1 MPQRVVHDDDDDDGS
16 ESSSDEQTL
25 AERKRRLAT
34 AKQETSDEEEGESE
48 EEDDVDLDDDDEAV
62 PDEEEDDD
70 APGGAP
76 EEDDGVTE
84 DAHQGKKRKG
94 AGKAPRAA
102 KRQQA
107 CDASAVKAEV
117 AEKLQG
123 EGLTGVV
130 AHYAKKHYHVPQAAI
145 VREGR
150 PFAVRSGKEMGSI
163 RGSKAPKNWP
173 LEPDDLWLLRGAED
187 EFYPYACFFVP
198 GSPQEEADKRRL
210 WPVHR
215 QVAVELAARWQDR
228 TLYPM
233 SEQRAEHFKPFFE
246 YKKTSDPQVQPRLV
260 GWAECDAWLPSAEI
274 KKDSQPRNGGHG
286 GHGGDEGGGGA
297 SSVDTV
303 AAGPG
308 GRDDEQGVNVPGVRR
323 VTTIYAD
330 QAELI
335 PRGNGKYLLIEFA
348 AN

>member
-1 MPQRVVHDDDDDDGS
+1 MRQRVVHDDDDD

-25 AERKRRLAT
+25 AQRKQRLVPAE
-34 AKQETSDEEEGESE
+34 QQTSDEEEGESE
-48 EEDDVDLDDDDEAV
+48 EDDDVDVDDDDEAV
-62 PDEEEDDD
+62 PDEEEEDDALDD
-70 APGGAP
+70 AP
-76 EEDDGVTE
+76 EDDDGATE
-84 DAHQGKKRKG
+84 NAHQGKKRKG
-94 AGKAPRAA
+94 AGKAPRTA

-130 AHYAKKHYHVPQAAI
+130 AHYAKKHYHVPPDAV

-150 PFAVRSGKEMGSI
+150 PFALRSGQEMG
-163 RGSKAPKNWP
+163 RVRVSKAPKNWP
-173 LEPDDLWLLRGAED
+173 LDPDDLWLLRGAED
-187 EFYPYACFFVP
+187 ELYPYVCFFVP

-286 GHGGDEGGGGA
+286 GDEGGGGA
-297 SSVDTV
+297 SSIDTV
-303 AAGPG
+303 AVEPG
-308 GRDDEQGVNVPGVRR
+308 GRGDEQGVKVPGVRR

-335 PRGNGKYLLIEFA
+335 PRGKGKYLLVEFA